1 MKKTKN
7 FYSIAI
13 TFCIIIFAAL
23 IIAVGMLTR
32 PNTSSSTKLNEPI
45 KLKDNWY
52 IDLEGDEDQ
61 LWESLPYYN
70 ELRQDVFKVYNYL
83 PDDLSDTAC
92 IFLKIML

>member
-13 TFCIIIFAAL
+13 TFCIIIFATL

-52 IDLEGDEDQ
+52 NSIFKNLEIEVK
-61 LWESLPYYN
+61 SN
-70 ELRQDVFKVYNYL
+70 
-83 PDDLSDTAC
+83 
-92 IFLKIML
+92 IKIIEKGNLNGGIYHE